1 MPHGSGTSSFK
12 NAADPPTRR
21 DKGYD
26 ASSPLDDLNPRGRVE
41 ERRMTV
47 RRFLISTTVIILVVG
62 AVFLMG
68 YWPERA
74 KRVALEGE
82 VATLRGQLDEAGARV
97 RMGRLLGDLL
107 VVIEATNAL
116 NYGQAQGL
124 SSKFFD
130 GVRLEADRTPV
141 PSFKTTLEGI
151 LRNRDGVTAALTR
164 GDAAALETLRS
175 SERQLREALSY
186 PLSPPS

>member
-1 MPHGSGTSSFK
+1 
-12 NAADPPTRR
+12 
-21 DKGYD
+21 
-26 ASSPLDDLNPRGRVE
+26 
-41 ERRMTV
+41 MTV
-47 RRFLISTTVIILVVG
+47 RRFLISTAVVIVVV
-62 AVFLMG
+62 AAAYLMG

-107 VVIEATNAL
+107 VVIEATSAL

-130 GVRLEADRTPV
+130 TARLEADRTPV
-141 PSFKTTLEGI
+141 PSFKMALEGI
-151 LRNRDGVTAALTR
+151 LQTRDGVTAALTR
-164 GDAAALETLRS
+164 GDAAAMETLRGA
-175 SERQLREALSY
+175 ERQLRRALDY
-186 PLSPPS
+186 PVSAPS